1 MPGKLA
7 GCYLGHMTGNLKY
20 PAIALLLVLTTF
32 LLYHGIASEEAVSAG
47 NTDIIDSGN
56 INNASPAA
64 QTLSPINSN
73 VDETESPSNTPSPD
87 TALPADDNY
96 STEGW
101 GVIKIEAPQARQL
114 SKGGESIIVAV
125 LDTGIDEDSKDLA
138 ERVIA
143 RINFTNSPTSDDLY
157 GHGTHMAGII
167 ATIAPQCQL
176 MNVKVADDT
185 GNCQAAVVAR
195 GITWA
200 VDHGAEVINIS
211 LCTESSA
218 DLEQAINYAWSQGAV
233 IVAAAG
239 NEGQSAPT
247 YPACYVRCLS
257 VAAIDVNNSLALLSN
272 HGDWVDVAAPGAKIY
287 STLPQNEYGYK
298 SGTSSAAAHVSGVA
312 ALVFNMATD
321 TNSNGTVNDEVREA
335 MENSCSLVSAD
346 GVGKGCINALNAIT
360 GALASG

>member
-1 MPGKLA
+1 MSGKLS
-7 GCYLGHMTGNLKY
+7 GCYLRYMKGKVKY

-32 LLYHGIASEEAVSAG
+32 LMYHGIVAEEAASAG
-47 NTDIIDSGN
+47 NSDIIQGAN
-56 INNASPAA
+56 TNNASSAA
-64 QTLSPINSN
+64 QTLSPTNSN
-73 VDETESPSNTPSPD
+73 DGDIELPSYTPLPETIQ
-87 TALPADDNY
+87 PAYDNY
-96 STEGW
+96 TTEGW
-101 GVIKIEAPQARQL
+101 GVIKIEAPQAWQL

-143 RINFTNSPTSDDLY
+143 QVNFTNSPTSDDLY

-185 GNCQAAVVAR
+185 GKCQASVVAR

-247 YPACYVRCLS
+247 YPACYTSCLA
-257 VAAIDVNNSLALLSN
+257 VAAIDEFNSLALLSN
-272 HGDWVDVAAPGAKIY
+272 HGDWVDVSAPGAKIY

-298 SGTSSAAAHVSGVA
+298 SGTSPAAAHVSGAA
-312 ALVFNMATD
+312 ALVFNVATD
-321 TNSNGTVNDEVREA
+321 TNGNGTVNDEVREA
-335 MENSCSLVSAD
+335 IENSCSLVSAD
-346 GVGKGCINALNAIT
+346 GVGEGCINALNAIT

>member
-7 GCYLGHMTGNLKY
+7 GCYLVRMIGNLKS

-32 LLYHGIASEEAVSAG
+32 LIYHGISAEEAVSAG
-47 NTDIIDSGN
+47 NSDIIQSAN
-56 INNASPAA
+56 TNNASPAA
-64 QTLSPINSN
+64 QTLSHTNSN
-73 VDETESPSNTPSPD
+73 AGDTESPSYTPSPN
-87 TALPADDNY
+87 TVQPADDNY

-101 GVIKIEAPQARQL
+101 GLIKIEAPRARQL
-114 SKGGESIIVAV
+114 SKGGDSIIVAV

-143 RINFTNSPTSDDLY
+143 QVNFTNSPTSDDLY

-185 GNCQAAVVAR
+185 GKCQASVVAR
-195 GITWA
+195 GIAWA

-233 IVAAAG
+233 IVAAVG
-239 NEGQSAPT
+239 NEGKSAPT
-247 YPACYVRCLS
+247 YPACYTSCLS
-257 VAAIDVNNSLALLSN
+257 VAAIDGNDSLALLSN

-298 SGTSSAAAHVSGVA
+298 SGTSPAAAHVSGVA
-312 ALVFNMATD
+312 ALVFNVATD
-321 TNSNGTVNDEVREA
+321 TNGNGTVNDEVREV
-335 MENSCSLVSAD
+335 MENSCSFISAD
-346 GVGKGCINALNAIT
+346 GTGKGCINALNAIT
-360 GALASG
+360 EALASG